1 MRAAQP
7 PGTGQGTG
15 TPRERQRG
23 EGLLQMAWHLSGV
36 SLLAQE
42 RAGERGPKP
51 GCSLVPAEG
60 SGSAQHFSAVGQW
73 GYMEWEPLCQ
83 GWGFCLPLPL
93 GTVHSLCFPASRIH
107 SPQLC
112 RPNHP
117 SQKLTAPYPAS
128 HIPTPRSPVSLH
140 PAALSGHILLPVVPH
155 PAAPFTHIL
164 LPVFPHPASYSRAS
178 LILQPVFPYPASL
191 QLCTPQ
197 PCISASRSPVSL
209 HLAYLQLCILTSS
222 HPTAP
227 YSHIL

>member
-1 MRAAQP
+1 
-7 PGTGQGTG
+7 
-15 TPRERQRG
+15 
-23 EGLLQMAWHLSGV
+23 MAWHLRRV
-36 SLLAQE
+36 PVQAQE
-42 RAGERGPKP
+42 RAVEWGPKP

-60 SGSAQHFSAVGQW
+60 SGSAQHSSAVGEG
-73 GYMEWEPLCQ
+73 GYMGWEPLCQ
-83 GWGFCLPLPL
+83 GWGFRLPLPR
-93 GTVHSLCFPASRIH
+93 GTAHSPCSPASRIH
-107 SPQLC
+107 SPHLC

-117 SQKLTAPYPAS
+117 LQKLTAPYPGS

-178 LILQPVFPYPASL
+178 RILQPVFPYPASL
-191 QLCTPQ
+191 QLRTPQ
-197 PCISASRSPVSL
+197 PCISASRSLVL
-209 HLAYLQLCILTSS
+209 VYMQLCILTSS